1 MRLRRLVLSAIVL
14 ATAAGAAGC
23 SASGAAPAAAVST
36 GTSAAGSATMAG
48 PAAGATGGSSVP
60 GTMMVRSG
68 GKVVCVMT
76 IKAGKG
82 TCKVNTAQ
90 FAAGNVKFT
99 GTYNGRAGSKPATAT
114 ATLKLRK
121 APTTTRLSLAAGTV
135 TYGHEQSE
143 RLTVRVVPR
152 FSGAPAGTV
161 TVRAGSTVV
170 CAIKLAS
177 GAGSCTLSAS
187 KLAAGSYQ
195 LVARYPGSV
204 TFVASAS
211 AKLALS
217 VSK

>member
-1 MRLRRLVLSAIVL
+1 MRLRRLALSAIVL
-14 ATAAGAAGC
+14 AAAAGAVGC
-23 SASGAAPAAAVST
+23 SASGATPAAIST
-36 GTSAAGSATMAG
+36 GTSSGTPTMAG
-48 PAAGATGGSSVP
+48 PAAGATAGSSAP
-60 GTMMVRSG
+60 GTMTVRSG
-68 GKVVCVMT
+68 GKVVCVIT

-90 FAAGNVKFT
+90 FAAGYVKFT

-114 ATLKLRK
+114 TTLKLRK
-121 APTTTRLSLAAGTV
+121 APTTTRLTLTAGAV
-135 TYGHEQSE
+135 KYGHEQSE

-177 GAGSCTLSAS
+177 GAGSCTLTAS
-187 KLAAGSYQ
+187 KLVAGSYQ
-195 LVARYPGSV
+195 LVASYPGSV
-204 TFVASAS
+204 SFVASVS
-211 AKLALS
+211 AKLPLS